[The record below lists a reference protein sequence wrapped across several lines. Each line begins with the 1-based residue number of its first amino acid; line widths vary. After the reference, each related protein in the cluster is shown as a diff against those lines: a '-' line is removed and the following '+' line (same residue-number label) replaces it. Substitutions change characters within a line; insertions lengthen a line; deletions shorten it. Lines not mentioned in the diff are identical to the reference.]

1 MASSPH
7 VGDPAPDFTLEG
19 TDGTFRLSDHLGE
32 RVVLLFYPGDETAVC
47 TRQFCSYR
55 NRAEDMAELE
65 AIVVGISPQDVDSH
79 HAFMAHHELTVPLLA
94 DVDRAVARAYGVARD
109 GVAALVQG
117 IQRAVFIVD
126 EDGIVRYRHVHRIGL
141 DFQSV
146 DDLRDALDALPA
158 RA

>member
-1 MASSPH
+1 
-7 VGDPAPDFTLEG
+7 VE
-19 TDGTFRLSDHLGE
+19 
-32 RVVLLFYPGDETAVC
+32 
-47 TRQFCSYR
+47 
-55 NRAEDMAELE
+55 
-65 AIVVGISPQDVDSH
+65 ISPQDVDSH
-79 HAFMAHHELTVPLLA
+79 HGFMAHHKLTVPLLA

-126 EDGIVRYRHVHRIGL
+126 EDGVVRYRHVHRIGL